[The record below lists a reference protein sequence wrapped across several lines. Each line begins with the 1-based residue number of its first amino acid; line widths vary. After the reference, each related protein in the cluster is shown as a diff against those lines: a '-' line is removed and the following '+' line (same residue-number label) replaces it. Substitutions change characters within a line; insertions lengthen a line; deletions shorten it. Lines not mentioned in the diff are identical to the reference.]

1 MNTTAPSVPY
11 PLRLEGRLEPGLS
24 RWLWLVKWFLALP
37 HYVVLAVLWIGF
49 VFSTAGAFV
58 AILVTGRYPRP
69 LFDYAVGVLRWTW
82 RVAHYSWS
90 ALGTDRYPPF
100 TLEDVPSY
108 PARLDV
114 AYPEHLSRGLVL
126 VKWWLLALPHYLVV
140 GLLVGGGI
148 WVAGRDDPWIG
159 TASSGLIGILVLVAA
174 LVLAF
179 TGRYP
184 ASLYDLV
191 LGLNRWVYRVAA
203 YAALMTDV
211 YPPFRLDLG
220 GEDPGR
226 PAPLAPPPAPGGPAH
241 YGTPYTGTSWSGGRV
256 ALLVVGA
263 VLALSSLGLLGAGGA
278 ALWADQTQR
287 DADGYVTTGTTSLS
301 TSTAALVA
309 EPLEVT
315 LDRPAD
321 AVWLREAFGSV
332 RVEVQAPA
340 GRELFV
346 GLARTDDVDR
356 YLSGAAVDR
365 VVEVTGDDVAY
376 DRRPG
381 ATAAAPPAAQ
391 DFWVASASGRG
402 GLDLDVDLESGRW
415 ALVVMNSDAAPG
427 VTADVRVGA
436 TLPALTGLSAGL
448 LAAGALVLVGGT
460 ALLVVAAVGSRPSP
474 PSSPPIPTPRDPR
487 TSSPAPR
494 TDAPVL
500 PGQ

>member
-1 MNTTAPSVPY
+1 MHTTAQSAPY

-24 RWLWLVKWFLALP
+24 RWLWLVKWVLALP
-37 HYVVLAVLWIGF
+37 HYVVLALLWVGF
-49 VFSTAGAFV
+49 VFSTAGALL

-69 LFDYAVGVLRWTW
+69 LFDYGVGVLRWTW

-100 TLEDVPSY
+100 TLEDAPDY

-114 AYPEHLSRGLVL
+114 TYPEQLSRGLVL

-174 LVLAF
+174 VVLAF

-184 ASLYDLV
+184 VALYDLV

-226 PAPLAPPPAPGGPAH
+226 PAPPAPPPAPGAPALH
-241 YGTPYTGTSWSGGRV
+241 GTPHRGTAWSGGRV

-263 VLALSSLGLLGAGGA
+263 LLAVSSLGLLGAGGA
-278 ALWADQTQR
+278 ALWADQVRR
-287 DADGYVTTGTTSLS
+287 DADGYVTTGTTSLVTS
-301 TSTAALVA
+301 TSALVT

-321 AVWLREAFGSV
+321 VLWLRDALGSV
-332 RVEVQAPA
+332 RVAVQAPA

-346 GLARTDDVDR
+346 GLARTADVDR
-356 YLSGAAVDR
+356 YLKGAAVDR
-365 VVEVTGDDVAY
+365 VAKVTGEDVVY

-381 ATAAAPPAAQ
+381 GTAPAPPAAQ
-391 DFWVASASGRG
+391 DFWVATAAG
-402 GLDLDVDLESGRW
+402 GGDLDLEVDVQSGRW
-415 ALVVMNSDAAPG
+415 ALVVMNADAAPG
-427 VTADVRVGA
+427 VIADVRLGA
-436 TLPALTGLSAGL
+436 TLPALGVLSAVLLSAG
-448 LAAGALVLVGGT
+448 AVVLIGGT
-460 ALLVVAAVGSRPSP
+460 VLLVVAAASTRPGP
-474 PSSPPIPTPRDPR
+474 PSNPDI
-487 TSSPAPR
+487 PAPR
-494 TDAPVL
+494 EAMAVRAP
-500 PGQ
+500 GGAARHGR